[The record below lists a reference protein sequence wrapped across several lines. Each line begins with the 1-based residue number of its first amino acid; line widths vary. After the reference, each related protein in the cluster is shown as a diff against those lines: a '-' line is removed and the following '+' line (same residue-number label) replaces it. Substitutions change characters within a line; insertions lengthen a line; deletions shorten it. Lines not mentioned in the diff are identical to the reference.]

1 MNPTPGGPAL
11 GSLHTDEECS
21 GADVRQPEPL
31 HPLGHLD
38 LLDAPSEEI
47 EKLQPRSCRT
57 RGPELK
63 LGSILDRQQGQV
75 QNIGRHIRNVGS
87 PWQPENVVSEVV
99 ADQNGFG
106 ILTVIDETGPHSQQ
120 IEEPKHVCLHI
131 EDEHS
136 ILDGGRHFR
145 FSGIMV
151 VVPQRMDF
159 QSGIRR
165 PSFQGD
171 KTVSSRPAPMHARNL
186 RGQRVIRRPR
196 RGVRMVVVWVDAHVE
211 FQGFDIV
218 HPRNTAQGVQPIGE
232 AVSQHISL
240 RNGGLLS
247 SIMDDGE
254 HAEIILEAVDFH
266 GFPGRRLHDQRL
278 HDLCLTHPV
287 INPERNIG
295 LCRKHVSRDRG
306 NKQNKGRTQG
316 SHQLKDNHFCRG

>member
-211 FQGFDIV
+211 FQGFNIV
-218 HPRNTAQGVQPIGE
+218 HPRNTAQDVQPIGE
-232 AVSQHISL
+232 PIGQNISL
-240 RNGGLLS
+240 RNGRLLPS
-247 SIMDDGE
+247 VMDDGE
-254 HAEIILEAVDFH
+254 HAEVILKAVNLH
-266 GFPGRRLHDQRL
+266 GFPCRRLDSQGLHHLRL
-278 HDLCLTHPV
+278 TNTV
-287 INPERNIG
+287 INPERHVG
-295 LCRKHVSRDRG
+295 LCRKHMNHRHGDA
-306 NKQNKGRTQG
+306 QNEGRAQE
-316 SHQLKDNHFCRG
+316 SHRHKDNHF